1 MADTETTET
10 QAVDAAADAASCAAE
25 APAETAKKTTRK
37 RSGNGKKN
45 GGGKKKKDDE
55 EKKDNAVAAFMLS
68 TQDVDEDRLPPVPE
82 GDDDAA
88 KRREDLLAALHAI
101 NPDDPDQPPSA
112 LPLANH
118 IFMCLADNLDGF
130 DAILHDKDDADPIW
144 DAHTGTY
151 RPAHKKPPHVHIL
164 GHFDPK
170 KKMKVA
176 DIAAAIGFPPNAVE
190 KPKKG
195 RYAFDNMLAYIVHA
209 KDADKWQYDPAEVI
223 TLRGED
229 YCTLYA
235 RRRFSWERG
244 RAKKTET
251 GTREVLP
258 WLLAEVR
265 AGRLTRNDLLLGEY
279 YDTYALHMS
288 DFDRA
293 LEAYA
298 QLRMARAVD
307 DLEAGRFRKTIVFA
321 HGPAGTGKSRWLTGM
336 CGYLHDAYHWDT
348 CRVTSGHVFDD
359 YMGEEV
365 LVFDDVAASALL
377 LDDWLRLLDP
387 PHASRASARYHNK
400 PPLAP
405 RVIFIATNQD
415 PGEFFGQ
422 LLPNADEALF
432 SAALRRISTVVDI
445 VDPRVYG
452 AYNATVGLPHNA
464 PGGHTT
470 EYCRISL
477 VGLECRARVTLRVES
492 PCTFP
497 SGAFYTSP
505 AAGVA
510 AAALI
515 AERSRDVDPS
525 VPVDK
530 AADYVVAALDP
541 AVEDGALPAFDYD
554 GAAPWVLPPG
564 GAAVAYYTG
573 SYVKVS
579 RDGRPSVIAYVND
592 AVPVYGLDDAHPMPL
607 APDHALPPV
616 APAPA
621 SLPAPA
627 PAPAATAEDTRP
639 VVARPFGE

>member
-1 MADTETTET
+1 MVDAETIET
-10 QAVDAAADAASCAAE
+10 QAADAPVAAASCAAE

-37 RSGNGKKN
+37 RNGGRKKKN
-45 GGGKKKKDDE
+45 DA
-55 EKKDNAVAAFMLS
+55 EKKDVAVAAFMLS

-88 KRREDLLAALHAI
+88 KRREDLLAALRAI

-118 IFMCLADNLDGF
+118 IFMCLVDNLDGF
-130 DAILHDKDDADPIW
+130 DAILHDKDDADPVW
-144 DAHTGTY
+144 DARTGTY
-151 RPAHKKPPHVHIL
+151 RPPAKKAPHVHIL
-164 GHFDPK
+164 GHFDPG

-176 DIAAAIGFPPNAVE
+176 DIAAAIGFPANAVE

-195 RYAFDNMLAYIVHA
+195 RYAFDNMLAYLVHA
-209 KDADKWQYDPAEVI
+209 KDAGKWQYDPAEVI

-279 YDTYALHMS
+279 YDTYALHMA

-298 QLRMARAVD
+298 QLRMARAVA
-307 DLEAGRFRKTIVFA
+307 DLEAGRFRKTIVFT
-321 HGPAGTGKSRWLTGM
+321 HGPAGTGKSRWLAGM
-336 CGYLHDAYHWDT
+336 CGYLHDAYGWDA

-359 YMGEEV
+359 YLGEEV

-405 RVIFIATNQD
+405 RVIFIATNEE

-422 LLPNADEALF
+422 LLPSSDEALF
-432 SAALRRISTVVDI
+432 SAALRRISTVIDI
-445 VDPRVYG
+445 ADPHTYG
-452 AYNATVGLPHNA
+452 AYHVTVGLLDNT
-464 PGGHTT
+464 PGPTT
-470 EYCRISL
+470 EYCRVAL
-477 VGLECRARVTLRVES
+477 VGLECRARVTLRVAS
-492 PCTFP
+492 PCRFP
-497 SGAFYTSP
+497 SAAFYTAP
-505 AAGVA
+505 AAGAA

-515 AERSRDVDPS
+515 AARSHDVDPA
-525 VPVDK
+525 VPADK
-530 AADYVVAALDP
+530 AADYVVAALAP
-541 AVEDGALPAFDYD
+541 AVEDGALPSFDYD
-554 GAAPWVLPPG
+554 GAAPWLRPSG
-564 GAAVAYYTG
+564 DAVVAFFSG

-579 RDGRPSVIAYVND
+579 RDGSPTTVEYTNHT
-592 AVPVYGLDDAHPMPL
+592 VPVYGLDDAHPMPP
-607 APDHALPPV
+607 APDHALPSV

-627 PAPAATAEDTRP
+627 PAPAATAKDTRP
-639 VVARPFGE
+639 IVARPFGE